1 MTTDVR
7 VSFGDSLRSASDCLL
22 IGVFDGEEDMNE
34 LLQACN
40 RSLNNGLEV
49 IIKAGELSGNTSN
62 FTLLHTFGGVT
73 PDRLL
78 FCGLGDKEL
87 ISRSLLRDIF

>member
-1 MTTDVR
+1 MTIDVR

-40 RSLNNGLEV
+40 RSLNNGL
-49 IIKAGELSGNTSN
+49 
-62 FTLLHTFGGVT
+62 
-73 PDRLL
+73 
-78 FCGLGDKEL
+78 
-87 ISRSLLRDIF
+87 